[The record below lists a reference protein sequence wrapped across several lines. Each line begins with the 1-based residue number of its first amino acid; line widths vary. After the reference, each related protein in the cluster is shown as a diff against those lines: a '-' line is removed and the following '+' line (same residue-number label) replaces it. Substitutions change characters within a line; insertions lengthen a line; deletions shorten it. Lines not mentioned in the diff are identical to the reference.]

1 MAAAATA
8 APSAPAAA
16 PTATSKSG
24 GAGVGRPQRAFKSAE
39 KPDEVR
45 RSNLNA
51 AKSVGEAVRTSLGP
65 KGLDKMI
72 QTPSGE
78 VIITN
83 DGATILKH
91 MAVMHPAA
99 RMLVELSQA
108 QDIEAGDGTTSV
120 VVIAGSLLG
129 AAEKM
134 LNKGIHPTIIAESF
148 QNAAAKAVEFL
159 TEISTPLDL
168 NDKES
173 LLRAASTS
181 LNSKIVSQYSA
192 VLAPI
197 AVNAVTRLLDP
208 SQKVSGPASSPSNA
222 NPVVPAPPAT
232 GTSTGAKAGTSGPSE
247 TAGALSATARGMISG
262 SGAVTRDRDNEPN
275 VDLREIRLVK
285 KVGGTIDD
293 TELVEGLVLEQNVV
307 SGGGGP
313 TRMEKAKIAV
323 CQFQLSS
330 PKPDMDNQIVVND
343 YRQMDKILKEERQYL
358 LNMCKKIKKAGCNV
372 LLIQKSIL
380 RDAVNDLALHFLA
393 KLKILVIKDVER
405 DEIEFVCKT
414 LNCKPIA
421 DIEAFTE
428 DKLASAELVDEVEH
442 SGARVVKITG
452 IKNMGRTVS
461 VLCTGANSLV
471 LEESERSLHDAL
483 CVVRCLVKRRALIAG
498 GGAPEIHVSR
508 SLSAYAQTLK
518 GMEAYCFQAY
528 ADALEVIPTTLAE
541 NAGLNPIAIVT
552 ELRNRHANGERTAG
566 INVRKGQITNILEE
580 NVVQPLLVNV
590 SAIELSTEVVS
601 LLLKVDDFQLS
612 R

>member
-1 MAAAATA
+1 MSAA
-8 APSAPAAA
+8 APAAA
-16 PTATSKSG
+16 PVARG
-24 GAGVGRPQRAFKSAE
+24 GPSQNAFKNAD

-45 RSNLNA
+45 RSNLSA
-51 AKSVGEAVRTSLGP
+51 AKAVSDAVRTSLGP
-65 KGLDKMI
+65 KGMDKMI
-72 QTPSGE
+72 QTSNGE
-78 VIITN
+78 VVITN

-108 QDIEAGDGTTSV
+108 QDVEAGDGTTSV
-120 VVIAGSLLG
+120 VVVAGSLLG

-148 QNAAAKAVEFL
+148 QKAAVKAVEFL
-159 TEISTPLDL
+159 TDISTPVEL
-168 NDKES
+168 NDRES

-181 LNSKIVSQYSA
+181 LNSKIVSQYSS

-197 AVNAVTRLLDP
+197 AVDAVTRLVTP
-208 SQKVSGPASSPSNA
+208 AASSNSSKAAASAPSSSTSSTTENA
-222 NPVVPAPPAT
+222 T
-232 GTSTGAKAGTSGPSE
+232 TSHASRSKEGQ
-247 TAGALSATARGMISG
+247 
-262 SGAVTRDRDNEPN
+262 DN
-275 VDLREIRLVK
+275 VDLRDIRIVK

-293 TELVEGLVLEQNVV
+293 TELVEGLVLAQNVING
-307 SGGGGP
+307 SGGP

-358 LNMCKKIKKAGCNV
+358 LNMCKKIKKTGCNV

-380 RDAVNDLALHFLA
+380 RDAVNELALHFLA
-393 KLKILVIKDVER
+393 KLKILVVKDVER
-405 DEIEFVCKT
+405 DEIEFVSKT
-414 LNCKPIA
+414 LGAKPIA

-428 DKLASAELVDEVEH
+428 DKLASADLIDEVQQN
-442 SGARVVKITG
+442 GARVVKITG

-461 VLCTGANSLV
+461 ILCTGANSLV

-483 CVVRCLVKRRALIAG
+483 CVVRCLVKKKALIAG
-498 GGAPEIHVSR
+498 GGAPEVHVSR
-508 SLSAYAQTLK
+508 LLSQYSQTLK

-528 ADALEVIPTTLAE
+528 AEALEVIPTTLAE
-541 NAGLNPIAIVT
+541 NAGLNPISIVT
-552 ELRNRHANGERTAG
+552 ELRNRHALGERTAG

-580 NVVQPLLVNV
+580 NVLQPLLVNT
-590 SAIELSTEVVS
+590 SAIELATETVS
-601 LLLKVDDFQLS
+601 LLLRIDDYHLS

>member
-1 MAAAATA
+1 MSAAAA
-8 APSAPAAA
+8 SAAAA
-16 PTATSKSG
+16 PRGTPS
-24 GAGVGRPQRAFKSAE
+24 QNAFKNAD

-45 RSNLNA
+45 RSNLLA
-51 AKSVGEAVRTSLGP
+51 AKAVSDAVRTSLGP
-65 KGLDKMI
+65 KGMDKMI
-72 QTPSGE
+72 QTSNGE
-78 VIITN
+78 VVITN

-108 QDIEAGDGTTSV
+108 QDVEAGDGTTSV
-120 VVIAGSLLG
+120 VVVAGSLLG

-148 QNAAAKAVEFL
+148 QKAAAKAVEFL
-159 TEISTPLDL
+159 TEISTPVEL
-168 NDKES
+168 NDRES

-181 LNSKIVSQYSA
+181 LNSKIVSQYSS

-197 AVNAVTRLLDP
+197 AVDAVTRLVTP
-208 SQKVSGPASSPSNA
+208 GSSSA
-222 NPVVPAPPAT
+222 AAA
-232 GTSTGAKAGTSGPSE
+232 AKANAITTSS
-247 TAGALSATARGMISG
+247 SMG
-262 SGAVTRDRDNEPN
+262 SGAEGAATTSRASRLADAQDN
-275 VDLREIRLVK
+275 VDLRDIRIVK

-293 TELVEGLVLEQNVV
+293 TELVEGLVLAQNVI
-307 SGGGGP
+307 SGSGGP

-358 LNMCKKIKKAGCNV
+358 LNMCKKIKKTGCNV

-380 RDAVNDLALHFLA
+380 RDAVNELALHFLA
-393 KLKILVIKDVER
+393 KLKILVVKDVER
-405 DEIEFVCKT
+405 DEIEFVSKT
-414 LNCKPIA
+414 LGAKPIA

-428 DKLASAELVDEVEH
+428 DKLASADLIDEVQQNG
-442 SGARVVKITG
+442 SRVVKITG

-461 VLCTGANSLV
+461 ILCTGANSLV

-483 CVVRCLVKRRALIAG
+483 CVVRCLVKKKALIAG
-498 GGAPEIHVSR
+498 GGAPEVHVSR
-508 SLSAYAQTLK
+508 LLSQYSQTLK

-528 ADALEVIPTTLAE
+528 AEALEVIPTTLAE
-541 NAGLNPIAIVT
+541 NAGLNPISIVT
-552 ELRNRHANGERTAG
+552 ELRNRHALGERTAG

-580 NVVQPLLVNV
+580 NVLQPLLVNT
-590 SAIELSTEVVS
+590 SAIELATETVS
-601 LLLKVDDFQLS
+601 LLLRIDDYHLS

>member
-1 MAAAATA
+1 MSAAAASIGA
-8 APSAPAAA
+8 APAAR
-16 PTATSKSG
+16 G
-24 GAGVGRPQRAFKSAE
+24 GPSQNAFKNAD

-45 RSNLNA
+45 RSNLSA
-51 AKSVGEAVRTSLGP
+51 AKAVSDAVRTSLGP
-65 KGLDKMI
+65 KGMDKMI
-72 QTPSGE
+72 QTANGE
-78 VIITN
+78 VVITN

-108 QDIEAGDGTTSV
+108 QDVEAGDGTTSV
-120 VVIAGSLLG
+120 VVVAGSLLG

-148 QNAAAKAVEFL
+148 QKAAAKAVEFL
-159 TEISTPLDL
+159 TDISTPVEL
-168 NDKES
+168 NDRES

-181 LNSKIVSQYSA
+181 LNSKIVSQYSS

-197 AVNAVTRLLDP
+197 AVDAVTRLVTP
-208 SQKVSGPASSPSNA
+208 AASSGAAAAATSSTA
-222 NPVVPAPPAT
+222 AATTPAAAAAAASAAPGA
-232 GTSTGAKAGTSGPSE
+232 TSTTTSLRASR
-247 TAGALSATARGMISG
+247 SADSQ
-262 SGAVTRDRDNEPN
+262 DN
-275 VDLREIRLVK
+275 VDLRDIRMVK

-293 TELVEGLVLEQNVV
+293 TELVEGLVLAQNVI
-307 SGGGGP
+307 SGSGGP

-358 LNMCKKIKKAGCNV
+358 LNMCKKIKKTGCNV

-380 RDAVNDLALHFLA
+380 RDAVNELALHFLA
-393 KLKILVIKDVER
+393 KLKILVVKDVER
-405 DEIEFVCKT
+405 DEIEFVSKT
-414 LNCKPIA
+414 LGAKPVA

-428 DKLASAELVDEVEH
+428 DKLGSAELVDEVQQN
-442 SGARVVKITG
+442 GARVVKITG

-461 VLCTGANSLV
+461 ILCTGANSLV

-483 CVVRCLVKRRALIAG
+483 CVVRCLVKKKALIAG
-498 GGAPEIHVSR
+498 GGAPEVHVSR
-508 SLSAYAQTLK
+508 LLSQYSQTLK

-528 ADALEVIPTTLAE
+528 AEALEVIPTTLAE
-541 NAGLNPIAIVT
+541 NAGLNPISIVT
-552 ELRNRHANGERTAG
+552 ELRNRHALGERTAG

-580 NVVQPLLVNV
+580 NVLQPLLVNT
-590 SAIELSTEVVS
+590 SAIELATETVS
-601 LLLKVDDFQLS
+601 LLLRIDDYHLS